1 MKKIFRL
8 IVAFPKITLAL
19 FTALALFFGYYSTK
33 LEIDASTQTLLLDN
47 DEDLQIWREVSKRY
61 ETPNFLVVAYT
72 PAGDLLAPETI
83 RKIAQMDA
91 AFSKLDFVASVTDIT
106 NVPLLLNK
114 SEGMSELLK
123 HIPTLTDADVNLT
136 AARRE
141 LSTSPFYASNL
152 VSADLRTTAI
162 LINLKPQTRYEELL
176 RLRDGAKSALKQAEH
191 EGNRSNAQISQLKDA
206 LKASEQNFKSYRDE
220 LREKDHRDIVAL
232 RALIAG
238 FEREFA
244 GDRLFLGG
252 LNMIADDMVGYVRS
266 DLTTYGL
273 GALVLLLACFWLFFR
288 QAKFILLPLII
299 CAYSVVLAA
308 GLFGFL
314 SFEVTVISSN
324 FIALQLIITVSVCIH
339 LIVAYREFSA
349 RFHAFSQRQLVYA
362 VLRERARPCFFA
374 IFTTVIGFMSLIFC
388 DIKPVISLGI
398 MMSVGISISLIT
410 AFGVF
415 GAVMS
420 LLRRT
425 HNNRSFEQHFK
436 FTLWCAETAL
446 RSRGAVYGVCAAAV
460 IFGLYGISQ
469 LRVENSFIGYFKKST
484 DIRAGMEV
492 IDTNLG
498 GTIPLDIVV
507 KFKSAGGADTASGN
521 ENSTSGSAN
530 SKNGENSNSAGRNF
544 AANSTRQNSI
554 AQNSATQNSTA
565 ATQNSIAE
573 NSIPQNSVATA
584 QNLNDK
590 NLSEQGPAA
599 ATQPSDAVNSDQTHA
614 ANLEQNSTASDDF
627 GDFEAEYAANENKPQ
642 YWFTSEKMRI
652 IGKIDDF
659 LKDKNVT
666 GHEFIGNVSSLAS
679 LLKLGKQINQG
690 RDLDDL
696 SLALIY
702 SEMPANYREMV
713 LSPFVNIEANEAHF
727 SVRTIDSDPNL
738 RRAQF
743 LADLKRDLDSLLA
756 KDNVTV
762 QISGIM
768 VLYNNML
775 QSLMSSQIDTLG
787 ITVLVLFVLF
797 VIIFRSFSYA
807 LIAIV
812 VNLIPLCAC
821 FGIMGVAG
829 IPLDIMSIT
838 IAAIS
843 IGIGVD
849 DVIHYIYRYKREFAR
864 SGDEAAAIRASHAS
878 IGYAMYYT
886 SFAIILGFSVMMM
899 SNFWPTIY
907 FGLLICLVMSLLLL
921 GALIILPSLIMSRKG
936 LKFSLFKAK

>member
-33 LEIDASTQTLLLDN
+33 LEIDASSQTLLLDN
-47 DEDLQIWREVSKRY
+47 DKDLQIWREVSKRY
-61 ETPNFLVVAYT
+61 ETPNFLVLAYT

-152 VSADLRTTAI
+152 VSADLHTTAI
-162 LINLKPQTRYEELL
+162 LINLKPQTLYEELL

-191 EGNRSNAQISQLKDA
+191 EGNRSGAQISQLKDA
-206 LKASEQNFKSYRDE
+206 LKVAEQNFKSYRDE
-220 LREKDHRDIVAL
+220 LREKDHRDIMAL

-238 FEREFA
+238 FEKEFV

-266 DLTTYGL
+266 DLATYGL

-398 MMSVGISISLIT
+398 MMSVGISISLVT

-507 KFKSAGGADTASGN
+507 KFKSAGGADSASESKN
-521 ENSTSGSAN
+521 PASGSAN
-530 SKNGENSNSAGRNF
+530 SKSGENSNSAGRNF

-554 AQNSATQNSTA
+554 AQNSAAQNST
-565 ATQNSIAE
+565 
-573 NSIPQNSVATA
+573 ATA
-584 QNLNDK
+584 QNLNDQ
-590 NLSEQGPAA
+590 NFSEQGSAA
-599 ATQPSDAVNSDQTHA
+599 AAQSNEAVNSDQIRA
-614 ANLEQNSTASDDF
+614 ANLEQNSTTSDDF

-659 LKDKNVT
+659 LKDKNVA

-702 SEMPANYREMV
+702 SEMPANYRELV

-727 SVRTIDSDPNL
+727 SVRTIDSDPRL
-738 RRAQF
+738 RRAKF
-743 LADLKRDLDSLLA
+743 LKDLRSGLNSLLA
-756 KDNVTV
+756 GEQASA

-864 SGDEAAAIRASHAS
+864 SGDETAAIRASHAS

>member
-8 IVAFPKITLAL
+8 IVAFPKITLGL
-19 FTALALFFGYYSTK
+19 FTVLALFFGYYSTK
-33 LEIDASTQTLLLDN
+33 LEIDASSQTLLLDN
-47 DEDLQIWREVSKRY
+47 DKDLQIWREVSKRY
-61 ETPNFLVVAYT
+61 ETPNFLVLAYT

-114 SEGMSELLK
+114 GGGMSELLK

-141 LSTSPFYASNL
+141 FATSPFYASNL
-152 VSADLRTTAI
+152 VSADFRTTAI
-162 LINLKPQTRYEELL
+162 LINLKPQSRYEELL
-176 RLRDGAKSALKQAEH
+176 RLRDGAKSALEQAEH
-191 EGNRSNAQISQLKDA
+191 EGNRSGAQISQLKDA
-206 LKASEQNFKSYRDE
+206 LKVAEQNFKSYRDE
-220 LREKDHRDIVAL
+220 LREKDHRDIMAL

-238 FEREFA
+238 FEKEFA

-266 DLTTYGL
+266 DLATYGL

-314 SFEVTVISSN
+314 DFEITVISSN

-349 RFHAFSQRQLVYA
+349 RFHAFSQRQLVYV
-362 VLRERARPCFFA
+362 VLRERAMPCFFA

-398 MMSVGISISLIT
+398 MMSVGISISLVT

-420 LLRRT
+420 LLKRT

-507 KFKSAGGADTASGN
+507 KFKSAGGADPASGS
-521 ENSTSGSAN
+521 ENSASGSAN
-530 SKNGENSNSAGRNF
+530 FKSGENSNPAGQNF
-544 AANSTRQNSI
+544 AADSTRQNSI
-554 AQNSATQNSTA
+554 AQN
-565 ATQNSIAE
+565 
-573 NSIPQNSVATA
+573 
-584 QNLNDK
+584 LNDQ
-590 NLSEQGPAA
+590 NFSEQGSAA
-599 ATQPSDAVNSDQTHA
+599 AAQSNEAVNSDQTHT

-702 SEMPANYREMV
+702 SEMPANYRELV

-727 SVRTIDSDPNL
+727 SIRTIDSDPNL

-743 LADLKRDLDSLLA
+743 LADLKRDLKSLLA

-775 QSLMSSQIDTLG
+775 QSLMSSQIGTLG

>member
-33 LEIDASTQTLLLDN
+33 LEIDASSQTLLLDN
-47 DEDLQIWREVSKRY
+47 DKDLQIWREVSKRY
-61 ETPNFLVVAYT
+61 ETPNFLVLAYT

-83 RKIAQMDA
+83 HKIEQMDA

-114 SEGMSELLK
+114 SGGMSELLK

-141 LSTSPFYASNL
+141 FATSPFYASNL

-162 LINLKPQTRYEELL
+162 LINLKPQSRYEELL
-176 RLRDGAKSALKQAEH
+176 RVRDGAKSALEQAEH
-191 EGNRSNAQISQLKDA
+191 EANHSGAQISQLKDA
-206 LKASEQNFKSYRDE
+206 LKVAEQNFKSYRDE

-238 FEREFA
+238 FEKEFA

-266 DLTTYGL
+266 DLATYGL

-398 MMSVGISISLIT
+398 MMSVGISISLVT
-410 AFGVF
+410 AFGIF

-436 FTLWCAETAL
+436 FTIWCAETAL
-446 RSRGAVYGVCAAAV
+446 RSRGTVYGVCAAAV

-507 KFKSAGGADTASGN
+507 KFKSAGGADTASGS
-521 ENSTSGSAN
+521 ENSASGSAN
-530 SKNGENSNSAGRNF
+530 FKSGENSNPAG
-544 AANSTRQNSI
+544 QNSI
-554 AQNSATQNSTA
+554 AHNSATQNSTA
-565 ATQNSIAE
+565 TAQNSIAG
-573 NSIPQNSVATA
+573 NSIPQSSVAAA
-584 QNLNDK
+584 QNFNDQ
-590 NLSEQGPAA
+590 NFTEQSSFAA
-599 ATQPSDAVNSDQTHA
+599 AQSGEAV
-614 ANLEQNSTASDDF
+614 NLEQNSTASDDF

-702 SEMPANYREMV
+702 SEMPANYRELV

-727 SVRTIDSDPNL
+727 SIRTIDSDPNL

-775 QSLMSSQIDTLG
+775 QSLMSSQIGTLG
-787 ITVLVLFVLF
+787 ITVLALFVLF

-907 FGLLICLVMSLLLL
+907 FGMLICLVMSLLLL

>member
-33 LEIDASTQTLLLDN
+33 LEIDASSQTLLLDN
-47 DEDLQIWREVSKRY
+47 DKDLQIWREVSKRY
-61 ETPNFLVVAYT
+61 ETPNFLVLAYT

-114 SEGMSELLK
+114 GGGMSELLK

-141 LSTSPFYASNL
+141 FATSPFYASNL
-152 VSADLRTTAI
+152 VSTDFRTTAI

-176 RLRDGAKSALKQAEH
+176 RVRDGAKSALEQAEH
-191 EGNRSNAQISQLKDA
+191 EANHSGAQISQLKDA
-206 LKASEQNFKSYRDE
+206 LKVAEQNFKSYRDE
-220 LREKDHRDIVAL
+220 LREKDHRDIMAL
-232 RALIAG
+232 RALIAS
-238 FEREFA
+238 FEKEFA

-266 DLTTYGL
+266 DLATYGL
-273 GALVLLLACFWLFFR
+273 SALVLLLACFWLFFR

-398 MMSVGISISLIT
+398 MMSVGISISLVT

-507 KFKSAGGADTASGN
+507 KFKSAGGANSASGS
-521 ENSTSGSAN
+521 ENSAIGSAN
-530 SKNGENSNSAGRNF
+530 SKNGENSNPSGRNF

-554 AQNSATQNSTA
+554 AQNSATQNSTTA
-565 ATQNSIAE
+565 AQNSIAE
-573 NSIPQNSVATA
+573 NSMPQGS
-584 QNLNDK
+584 
-590 NLSEQGPAA
+590 AA
-599 ATQPSDAVNSDQTHA
+599 ATQPSEAVNSDQTDA
-614 ANLEQNSTASDDF
+614 ANLEHNSTASDDF

-702 SEMPANYREMV
+702 SEMPENYREMV

-727 SVRTIDSDPNL
+727 SVRTIDSDPRL
-738 RRAQF
+738 RRAKF
-743 LADLKRDLDSLLA
+743 LKDLQSGLNSLLA
-756 KDNVTV
+756 GEQVSA

-775 QSLMSSQIDTLG
+775 QSLVSSQIGTLG

-864 SGDEAAAIRASHAS
+864 LGDEAAAIRASHAS

-907 FGLLICLVMSLLLL
+907 FGMLICLVMSLLLL

>member
-33 LEIDASTQTLLLDN
+33 LEIDASSQTLLLDN
-47 DEDLQIWREVSKRY
+47 DKDLQIWREVSKRY
-61 ETPNFLVVAYT
+61 ETPNFLVLAYT

-114 SEGMSELLK
+114 GGGMSELLK
-123 HIPTLTDADVNLT
+123 HIPALTDSDVNLT

-141 LSTSPFYASNL
+141 FATSPFYASNL
-152 VSADLRTTAI
+152 VSADFRTTAI

-176 RLRDGAKSALKQAEH
+176 RLRDGAKSALEQAEH
-191 EGNRSNAQISQLKDA
+191 ESNRSGAQISQLKDT
-206 LKASEQNFKSYRDE
+206 LKVSEQNFKSYRDE
-220 LREKDHRDIVAL
+220 LREKDHRDIMAL

-238 FEREFA
+238 FEKEFT

-266 DLTTYGL
+266 DLVTYGL

-398 MMSVGISISLIT
+398 MMSVGISISLVT

-507 KFKSAGGADTASGN
+507 KFKSAGGADPASGN
-521 ENSTSGSAN
+521 ENSASGSAN
-530 SKNGENSNSAGRNF
+530 SKNGENSNSAG
-544 AANSTRQNSI
+544 QNSI
-554 AQNSATQNSTA
+554 TQNSTVTA
-565 ATQNSIAE
+565 QNSIAE
-573 NSIPQNSVATA
+573 NSTAQSSVAAA
-584 QNLNDK
+584 QNLNDQ
-590 NLSEQGPAA
+590 NFIVQSSVAA
-599 ATQPSDAVNSDQTHA
+599 AQSNEAANSDQTHA

-727 SVRTIDSDPNL
+727 SVRTIDSDPRL
-738 RRAQF
+738 RRAKF
-743 LADLKRDLDSLLA
+743 LKDLQSGLNSLLEGEQA
-756 KDNVTV
+756 SA

-907 FGLLICLVMSLLLL
+907 FGMLICLVMSLLLL

>member
-19 FTALALFFGYYSTK
+19 FTALALFFGYYSTR
-33 LEIDASTQTLLLDN
+33 LEIDASSQTLLLDN
-47 DEDLQIWREVSKRY
+47 DKDLQIWREVSKRY
-61 ETPNFLVVAYT
+61 ETPNFLVLAYT

-83 RKIAQMDA
+83 RKIEQMDA

-114 SEGMSELLK
+114 GGGMSELLK

-141 LSTSPFYASNL
+141 FATSPFYASNL
-152 VSADLRTTAI
+152 VSADFRTTAI

-176 RLRDGAKSALKQAEH
+176 RLRDGAKSALEQAEH
-191 EGNRSNAQISQLKDA
+191 ESNRSGTQISQLKDA
-206 LKASEQNFKSYRDE
+206 LKVAEQNFKSYRDE
-220 LREKDHRDIVAL
+220 LREKDHRDIMAL
-232 RALIAG
+232 RTLIAG
-238 FEREFA
+238 FEKEFA

-266 DLTTYGL
+266 DLATYGL

-362 VLRERARPCFFA
+362 VLRERAMPCFFA

-398 MMSVGISISLIT
+398 MMSVGISISLVT

-420 LLRRT
+420 LLPRT

-436 FTLWCAETAL
+436 FTIWCAETAL

-498 GTIPLDIVV
+498 GTIPLDIIV
-507 KFKSAGGADTASGN
+507 KFKSAGAADPASES
-521 ENSTSGSAN
+521 ENSASVSAN
-530 SKNGENSNSAGRNF
+530 SKNGENSNPAG
-544 AANSTRQNSI
+544 QNSI
-554 AQNSATQNSTA
+554 AQNSAAQNSTA
-565 ATQNSIAE
+565 TAQNSIAE
-573 NSIPQNSVATA
+573 NSTAQSSVAA
-584 QNLNDK
+584 VQNFNDQ
-590 NLSEQGPAA
+590 NFTEQSSVAA
-599 ATQPSDAVNSDQTHA
+599 AQPSGAVNLDQTHA
-614 ANLEQNSTASDDF
+614 ANLEHNSTASDDF

-690 RDLDDL
+690 HDLDDL

-702 SEMPANYREMV
+702 SEMPANYRELV
-713 LSPFVNIEANEAHF
+713 LSPFVNVEANEAHF
-727 SVRTIDSDPNL
+727 SVRTIDSDPRL
-738 RRAQF
+738 RRAKF
-743 LADLKRDLDSLLA
+743 LKDLQSGLNSLLEGEQA
-756 KDNVTV
+756 SA

-864 SGDEAAAIRASHAS
+864 LGDEAAAIRASHAS

-907 FGLLICLVMSLLLL
+907 FGMLICLVMSLLLL

>member
-33 LEIDASTQTLLLDN
+33 LEIDASSQTLLLDN
-47 DEDLQIWREVSKRY
+47 DKDLQIWREVSKRY
-61 ETPNFLVVAYT
+61 ETPNFLVLAYT

-114 SEGMSELLK
+114 GGGMSELLK

-136 AARRE
+136 TARRE
-141 LSTSPFYASNL
+141 FATSPFYASNL
-152 VSADLRTTAI
+152 VSADFRTTAI
-162 LINLKPQTRYEELL
+162 LINLKPQSRYEELL
-176 RLRDGAKSALKQAEH
+176 RLRDGAKSALEQAEH
-191 EGNRSNAQISQLKDA
+191 EGNRSGAQISQLKDA
-206 LKASEQNFKSYRDE
+206 LKVAEQNFKSYRDE
-220 LREKDHRDIVAL
+220 LREKDHRDIIAL

-238 FEREFA
+238 FEKEFT

-266 DLTTYGL
+266 DLATYGL
-273 GALVLLLACFWLFFR
+273 SALVLLLACFWLFFR

-398 MMSVGISISLIT
+398 MMSVGISISLVT

-446 RSRGAVYGVCAAAV
+446 RSRSAVYGVCAAAV

-507 KFKSAGGADTASGN
+507 KFKSAGSADPASES
-521 ENSTSGSAN
+521 ENYASGSAN
-530 SKNGENSNSAGRNF
+530 SKNGENSNPAG
-544 AANSTRQNSI
+544 QNSI
-554 AQNSATQNSTA
+554 VHNSATQNSTA
-565 ATQNSIAE
+565 
-573 NSIPQNSVATA
+573 TA
-584 QNLNDK
+584 QNFNDQ
-590 NLSEQGPAA
+590 NFIAQSSVAA
-599 ATQPSDAVNSDQTHA
+599 AQPSGAVNLDQTHA
-614 ANLEQNSTASDDF
+614 ANLEHNSTASDDF

-702 SEMPANYREMV
+702 SEMPENYREMV
-713 LSPFVNIEANEAHF
+713 LSPFVNIKANEAHF
-727 SVRTIDSDPNL
+727 SVRTIDSDPRL
-738 RRAQF
+738 RRAKF
-743 LADLKRDLDSLLA
+743 LKDLQSGLNSLLTGEQA
-756 KDNVTV
+756 SA

-907 FGLLICLVMSLLLL
+907 FGMLICLVMSLLLL

>member
-33 LEIDASTQTLLLDN
+33 LEIDASSQTLLLDN
-47 DEDLQIWREVSKRY
+47 DKDLQIWREVSKRY
-61 ETPNFLVVAYT
+61 ETPNFLVLAYT

-114 SEGMSELLK
+114 GGGMSELLK

-141 LSTSPFYASNL
+141 FATSPFYASNL
-152 VSADLRTTAI
+152 VSADFRTTAI
-162 LINLKPQTRYEELL
+162 LINLKLQIRYEELL
-176 RLRDGAKSALKQAEH
+176 HLRDGAKSALEQAEH
-191 EGNRSNAQISQLKDA
+191 EGNRSGAQISELKDT
-206 LKASEQNFKSYRDE
+206 LKIAEQNFKSYRDE
-220 LREKDHRDIVAL
+220 LREKDHRDIMAL

-238 FEREFA
+238 FEKEFA

-266 DLTTYGL
+266 DLATYGL

-398 MMSVGISISLIT
+398 MMSVGISISLVT

-446 RSRGAVYGVCAAAV
+446 RSRSAVYGVCAAAV

-507 KFKSAGGADTASGN
+507 KFKSAGGADPASGS
-521 ENSTSGSAN
+521 ENSASGSVN
-530 SKNGENSNSAGRNF
+530 SKNGENSNPAGRNF

-565 ATQNSIAE
+565 AIQNSIAE
-573 NSIPQNSVATA
+573 NSMPQGS
-584 QNLNDK
+584 
-590 NLSEQGPAA
+590 AA
-599 ATQPSDAVNSDQTHA
+599 ATQPSDAVNLDQTRA
-614 ANLEQNSTASDDF
+614 ANLEQNSTTSDDF

-659 LKDKNVT
+659 LKDKNVA

-702 SEMPANYREMV
+702 SEMPANYRELV

-727 SVRTIDSDPNL
+727 SIRTIDSDPGL

-775 QSLMSSQIDTLG
+775 QSLMSSQIGTLG

-797 VIIFRSFSYA
+797 VIIFRSLSYA

-864 SGDEAAAIRASHAS
+864 LGDEAAAIRASHAS

>member
-33 LEIDASTQTLLLDN
+33 LEIDASSQTLLLDN
-47 DEDLQIWREVSKRY
+47 DKDLQIWREVSKHY
-61 ETPNFLVVAYT
+61 ETPNFLVLAYT

-83 RKIAQMDA
+83 RKIEQMDA

-114 SEGMSELLK
+114 GGGMSELLK
-123 HIPTLTDADVNLT
+123 HIPTLADADVNLT

-141 LSTSPFYASNL
+141 FATSPFYASNL
-152 VSADLRTTAI
+152 VSTDFRTTAI
-162 LINLKPQTRYEELL
+162 LINLKPQSRYEELL
-176 RLRDGAKSALKQAEH
+176 RLRDGAKNALEQAEH
-191 EGNRSNAQISQLKDA
+191 EGNRSGAQISELKDA
-206 LKASEQNFKSYRDE
+206 LKVAEQNFKSYRDE
-220 LREKDHRDIVAL
+220 LREKDHRDIMAL

-238 FEREFA
+238 FEKEFT

-266 DLTTYGL
+266 DLATYGL

-288 QAKFILLPLII
+288 QIKFIVLPLII

-314 SFEVTVISSN
+314 GFEITVISSN

-362 VLRERARPCFFA
+362 VLRERAMPCFFA

-398 MMSVGISISLIT
+398 MMSVGISISLVT

-425 HNNRSFEQHFK
+425 HNNRSFERSFK

-446 RSRGAVYGVCAAAV
+446 RSRRAVYGMCAAAV

-469 LRVENSFIGYFKKST
+469 LRVENSFIGYFKEST
-484 DIRAGMEV
+484 DIHAGMKV

-498 GTIPLDIVV
+498 GTIPLDIIV
-507 KFKSAGGADTASGN
+507 KFKNAGGADPASES
-521 ENSTSGSAN
+521 ENSASGSAN
-530 SKNGENSNSAGRNF
+530 SKSGENSNPAGRNF
-544 AANSTRQNSI
+544 AANSTQQNSI
-554 AQNSATQNSTA
+554 AQSSATQNSTA
-565 ATQNSIAE
+565 AVQNSIAG
-573 NSIPQNSVATA
+573 NSAPQSSVAAA
-584 QNLNDK
+584 QNLNDQ
-590 NLSEQGPAA
+590 NFIAQSSVAA
-599 ATQPSDAVNSDQTHA
+599 AQPSGA

-659 LKDKNVT
+659 LKDKNIT

-702 SEMPANYREMV
+702 SEMPENYREMV

-727 SVRTIDSDPNL
+727 SVRTIDSDPRL
-738 RRAQF
+738 RRAKF
-743 LADLKRDLDSLLA
+743 LKDLQSGLNSLLEGEQA
-756 KDNVTV
+756 SA

>member
-33 LEIDASTQTLLLDN
+33 LEIDASSQTLLLDN

-72 PAGDLLAPETI
+72 PAGDLLAPETV

-114 SEGMSELLK
+114 GGGMSELLK

-141 LSTSPFYASNL
+141 FATSPFYASNL

-162 LINLKPQTRYEELL
+162 LINLRPQTRYEELL
-176 RLRDGAKSALKQAEH
+176 RVRDGAKSALEQAEH
-191 EGNRSNAQISQLKDA
+191 EGNRSNAQISQLKDE
-206 LKASEQNFKSYRDE
+206 LKVAEQNFKSYRDE
-220 LREKDHRDIVAL
+220 LREKDHRDIMAL

-238 FEREFA
+238 FEKEFT

-266 DLTTYGL
+266 DLATYGL

-362 VLRERARPCFFA
+362 VLRERAMPCFFA

-398 MMSVGISISLIT
+398 MMSVGISISLVT

-420 LLRRT
+420 LLPRT

-507 KFKSAGGADTASGN
+507 KFKSASGANSAGES
-521 ENSTSGSAN
+521 ENSASGSAN
-530 SKNGENSNSAGRNF
+530 FKRGENSNPAG
-544 AANSTRQNSI
+544 QNSI
-554 AQNSATQNSTA
+554 VQNSATQNST
-565 ATQNSIAE
+565 
-573 NSIPQNSVATA
+573 ATA

-599 ATQPSDAVNSDQTHA
+599 ATQPSDAANSDQIHA

-652 IGKIDDF
+652 ISKIDDF
-659 LKDKNVT
+659 LKDKNVA

-702 SEMPANYREMV
+702 SEMPANYRELV

-727 SVRTIDSDPNL
+727 SIRTIDSDPRL
-738 RRAQF
+738 RRAKF
-743 LADLKRDLDSLLA
+743 LKDLQSGLNSLLEGEQA
-756 KDNVTV
+756 SA

-775 QSLMSSQIDTLG
+775 QSLMSSQIGTLG

-821 FGIMGVAG
+821 FGIMGVAS

-864 SGDEAAAIRASHAS
+864 LGDEAAAIRASHAS

-907 FGLLICLVMSLLLL
+907 FGMLICLVMSLLLL

>member
-33 LEIDASTQTLLLDN
+33 LEIDASSQTLLLDN

-72 PAGDLLAPETI
+72 PAGDLLAPETV

-114 SEGMSELLK
+114 GGGMSELLK

-141 LSTSPFYASNL
+141 FATSPFYASNL

-162 LINLKPQTRYEELL
+162 LINLRPQTRYEELL
-176 RLRDGAKSALKQAEH
+176 RVRDGAKSALEQAEH
-191 EGNRSNAQISQLKDA
+191 EANHSGAQISQLKDA
-206 LKASEQNFKSYRDE
+206 LKVAEQNFKSYRDE
-220 LREKDHRDIVAL
+220 LREKDHRDIMAL

-238 FEREFA
+238 FEKEFA

-266 DLTTYGL
+266 DLATYGL

-398 MMSVGISISLIT
+398 MMSVGISISLVT

-420 LLRRT
+420 LLPRT

-446 RSRGAVYGVCAAAV
+446 SRRGAVYGVCAAAV

-507 KFKSAGGADTASGN
+507 KFKSASGANSAGES
-521 ENSTSGSAN
+521 ENSASGSAN
-530 SKNGENSNSAGRNF
+530 FKSGENSNPAG
-544 AANSTRQNSI
+544 QNSI
-554 AQNSATQNSTA
+554 VQNSATQNSTA
-565 ATQNSIAE
+565 
-573 NSIPQNSVATA
+573 TA
-584 QNLNDK
+584 QNLNDQK
-590 NLSEQGPAA
+590 FSEQGSAA
-599 ATQPSDAVNSDQTHA
+599 ATQPSDA

-727 SVRTIDSDPNL
+727 SVRTIDSDPRL
-738 RRAQF
+738 RRAKF
-743 LADLKRDLDSLLA
+743 LKDLQSGLNSLLEGEQA
-756 KDNVTV
+756 SA

-921 GALIILPSLIMSRKG
+921 GALIILPSLIISRKG

>member
-33 LEIDASTQTLLLDN
+33 LEIDASSQTLLLDN
-47 DEDLQIWREVSKRY
+47 DKDLQIWREVSKRY
-61 ETPNFLVVAYT
+61 ETPNFLVLAYT

-83 RKIAQMDA
+83 HKIEQMDA

-114 SEGMSELLK
+114 SGGMSELLK

-141 LSTSPFYASNL
+141 FATSPFYASNL

-162 LINLKPQTRYEELL
+162 LINLKPQSRYEELL
-176 RLRDGAKSALKQAEH
+176 RVRDGAKSALEQAEH
-191 EGNRSNAQISQLKDA
+191 EANHSGAQISQLKDA
-206 LKASEQNFKSYRDE
+206 LKVAEQNFKSYRDE

-238 FEREFA
+238 FEKEFA

-266 DLTTYGL
+266 DLATYGL

-398 MMSVGISISLIT
+398 MMSVGISISLVT
-410 AFGVF
+410 AFGIF

-436 FTLWCAETAL
+436 FTIWCAETAL

-507 KFKSAGGADTASGN
+507 KFKSAGGADTASGS
-521 ENSTSGSAN
+521 ENSASGSAN
-530 SKNGENSNSAGRNF
+530 FKSGENSNPAG
-544 AANSTRQNSI
+544 QNSI
-554 AQNSATQNSTA
+554 AG
-565 ATQNSIAE
+565 
-573 NSIPQNSVATA
+573 NSIPQSSVAAA
-584 QNLNDK
+584 QNFNDQ
-590 NLSEQGPAA
+590 NFTEQSSFAA
-599 ATQPSDAVNSDQTHA
+599 AQSGEAV
-614 ANLEQNSTASDDF
+614 NLEQNSTASDDF

-702 SEMPANYREMV
+702 SEMPANYRELV

-727 SVRTIDSDPNL
+727 SIRTIDSDPNL

-775 QSLMSSQIDTLG
+775 QSLMSSQIGTLG
-787 ITVLVLFVLF
+787 ITVLALFVLF

-907 FGLLICLVMSLLLL
+907 FGMLICLVMSLLLL

>member
-19 FTALALFFGYYSTK
+19 FTVLALFFGYYSTK
-33 LEIDASTQTLLLDN
+33 LEIDASSQTLLLDN
-47 DEDLQIWREVSKRY
+47 DKDLQIWREVSKRY
-61 ETPNFLVVAYT
+61 ETPNFLVLAYT

-114 SEGMSELLK
+114 GGGMSELLK
-123 HIPTLTDADVNLT
+123 HIPTLTDTDVNLT

-141 LSTSPFYASNL
+141 FATSPFYASNL
-152 VSADLRTTAI
+152 VSADFRTTAI

-176 RLRDGAKSALKQAEH
+176 RLRDGAKSALEQAEH
-191 EGNRSNAQISQLKDA
+191 EGNRSGAQISELKDT

-220 LREKDHRDIVAL
+220 LREKDHHDIVAL

-238 FEREFA
+238 FEKEFA

-266 DLTTYGL
+266 DLATYGL
-273 GALVLLLACFWLFFR
+273 GALVLLLTCFWLFFR

-398 MMSVGISISLIT
+398 MMSVGISISLVT

-446 RSRGAVYGVCAAAV
+446 RSRGVVYGVCAAAV

-507 KFKSAGGADTASGN
+507 KFKSASGADSAGES
-521 ENSTSGSAN
+521 ENSASGSAN
-530 SKNGENSNSAGRNF
+530 SKNGENSNPAGQNF
-544 AANSTRQNSI
+544 TAQNSNATAQNSI
-554 AQNSATQNSTA
+554 AGNSA
-565 ATQNSIAE
+565 
-573 NSIPQNSVATA
+573 PQSSVAAA
-584 QNLNDK
+584 QNLNDQNFTK
-590 NLSEQGPAA
+590 QSSFAA
-599 ATQPSDAVNSDQTHA
+599 AQPSDAANSDQIHA
-614 ANLEQNSTASDDF
+614 ANLEQNSSASDDF

-702 SEMPANYREMV
+702 SEMPANYRELV

-727 SVRTIDSDPNL
+727 SVRTIDSDPRL
-738 RRAQF
+738 RRAKF
-743 LADLKRDLDSLLA
+743 LKDLQSGLNSLLA
-756 KDNVTV
+756 GEQASA

-775 QSLMSSQIDTLG
+775 QSLMSSQIGTLG
-787 ITVLVLFVLF
+787 ITVFVLFVLF

-907 FGLLICLVMSLLLL
+907 FGLLICLVMSFLLL

>member
-1 MKKIFRL
+1 M
-8 IVAFPKITLAL
+8 
-19 FTALALFFGYYSTK
+19 LALFFGYYSTK
-33 LEIDASTQTLLLDN
+33 LEIDASSQTLLLDN
-47 DEDLQIWREVSKRY
+47 DKDLQIWREVSKRY
-61 ETPNFLVVAYT
+61 ETPNFLVLAYT

-83 RKIAQMDA
+83 HKIEQMDA

-114 SEGMSELLK
+114 SGGMSELLK

-141 LSTSPFYASNL
+141 FATSPFYASNL

-176 RLRDGAKSALKQAEH
+176 RLRDGAKNALEQAEH
-191 EGNRSNAQISQLKDA
+191 ESNRSGAQISQLKDM

-232 RALIAG
+232 RSLIAG
-238 FEREFA
+238 FEKEFA
-244 GDRLFLGG
+244 GDQLFLGG

-266 DLTTYGL
+266 DLATYGL

-398 MMSVGISISLIT
+398 MMSVGISISLVT

-507 KFKSAGGADTASGN
+507 KFKSAGGADSASGS
-521 ENSTSGSAN
+521 ENSASGGAN
-530 SKNGENSNSAGRNF
+530 FKSGENSNPAGQNF
-544 AANSTRQNSI
+544 I
-554 AQNSATQNSTA
+554 AQNSTTQNSTA
-565 ATQNSIAE
+565 TAQNSIAG
-573 NSIPQNSVATA
+573 NSIPQSSVAAA
-584 QNLNDK
+584 QNLNDQ
-590 NLSEQGPAA
+590 NFSEQGSAA
-599 ATQPSDAVNSDQTHA
+599 AAQPSGAANSDQTRA
-614 ANLEQNSTASDDF
+614 VNLEQNSTASDDF

-702 SEMPANYREMV
+702 SEMPANYRELV
-713 LSPFVNIEANEAHF
+713 LLPFVNIEANEAHF
-727 SVRTIDSDPNL
+727 SIRTIDSDPNL

-756 KDNVTV
+756 KDNVTA

-864 SGDEAAAIRASHAS
+864 LGDEAAAIRASHAS

>member
-33 LEIDASTQTLLLDN
+33 LEIDASSQTLLLDN
-47 DEDLQIWREVSKRY
+47 DKDLQIWREVSKRY
-61 ETPNFLVVAYT
+61 ETPNFLVLAYT

-83 RKIAQMDA
+83 HKIEQMDA

-114 SEGMSELLK
+114 GGGMSELLK
-123 HIPTLTDADVNLT
+123 HIPTLTDSDVNLT

-141 LSTSPFYASNL
+141 FATSPFYASNL

-176 RLRDGAKSALKQAEH
+176 RLRDGAKNALEQAEH
-191 EGNRSNAQISQLKDA
+191 ESNRSGAQISQLKDT

-220 LREKDHRDIVAL
+220 LREKDHRDIMAL

-238 FEREFA
+238 FEKEFA

-266 DLTTYGL
+266 DLATYGL

-398 MMSVGISISLIT
+398 MMSVGISISLVT

-420 LLRRT
+420 LLPRT

-599 ATQPSDAVNSDQTHA
+599 ATQPSDAVNSDQTRA

-713 LSPFVNIEANEAHF
+713 LSPFVNIKANEAHF
-727 SVRTIDSDPNL
+727 SVRTIDSDPRL
-738 RRAQF
+738 RRAKF
-743 LADLKRDLDSLLA
+743 LKDLQSGLNSLLEGEQA
-756 KDNVTV
+756 SA

-864 SGDEAAAIRASHAS
+864 LSDEAAAIRASHAS

>member
-47 DEDLQIWREVSKRY
+47 DKDLQIWREVSKRY

-191 EGNRSNAQISQLKDA
+191 EGNRSNAQISQLKDE
-206 LKASEQNFKSYRDE
+206 LKVAEQNFKSYRDE

-238 FEREFA
+238 FENEFA

-398 MMSVGISISLIT
+398 MMSVGISISLVT

-446 RSRGAVYGVCAAAV
+446 RSRSAVYGVCAAAV

-507 KFKSAGGADTASGN
+507 KFKNASGADSASGS
-521 ENSTSGSAN
+521 ENSASDSAN
-530 SKNGENSNSAGRNF
+530 SKNGENSNPAGQNF
-544 AANSTRQNSI
+544 AANSTQQNSI
-554 AQNSATQNSTA
+554 AQNSTTQNSIST
-565 ATQNSIAE
+565 TQNSIAK
-573 NSIPQNSVATA
+573 NSMS
-584 QNLNDK
+584 
-590 NLSEQGPAA
+590 QGSAA
-599 ATQPSDAVNSDQTHA
+599 AAQPSGAVTSDQTHA

-652 IGKIDDF
+652 IGKIDNF

-666 GHEFIGNVSSLAS
+666 GHEFIGNISSLAS

-702 SEMPANYREMV
+702 SEMPASYRELV

-727 SVRTIDSDPNL
+727 SIRTIDSDPNL

-743 LADLKRDLDSLLA
+743 LADLKRDLDSLLT

>member
-33 LEIDASTQTLLLDN
+33 LEIDASSQTLLLDN
-47 DEDLQIWREVSKRY
+47 DKDLQIWREVSKRY
-61 ETPNFLVVAYT
+61 ETPNFLVLAYT

-114 SEGMSELLK
+114 GGGMSELLK

-141 LSTSPFYASNL
+141 FATSPFYASNL
-152 VSADLRTTAI
+152 VSADLHTTAI
-162 LINLKPQTRYEELL
+162 LINLKPQSRYEELL
-176 RLRDGAKSALKQAEH
+176 RLRDGAKSALEQADH
-191 EGNRSNAQISQLKDA
+191 EGNRSGAQISQLKDA
-206 LKASEQNFKSYRDE
+206 LKVAEQNFKSYRDE
-220 LREKDHRDIVAL
+220 LREKDHRDIMAL
-232 RALIAG
+232 RTLIAG
-238 FEREFA
+238 FEKEFA

-266 DLTTYGL
+266 DLATYGL

-398 MMSVGISISLIT
+398 MMSVGISISLVT

-436 FTLWCAETAL
+436 FTIWCAETAL

-507 KFKSAGGADTASGN
+507 KFGRANPASKS
-521 ENSTSGSAN
+521 ENSASGSAN
-530 SKNGENSNSAGRNF
+530 SKSGENSNPAGQNF
-544 AANSTRQNSI
+544 TAH
-554 AQNSATQNSTA
+554 NSATQNSTA
-565 ATQNSIAE
+565 TAQNSIAR
-573 NSIPQNSVATA
+573 NSAPQSSVAA
-584 QNLNDK
+584 VQNLNDQNFTK
-590 NLSEQGPAA
+590 QSSFAA
-599 ATQPSDAVNSDQTHA
+599 AQPSEAVNLDQTHA
-614 ANLEQNSTASDDF
+614 ANLEQNSAASDDF

-702 SEMPANYREMV
+702 SELPQNYREMV

-743 LADLKRDLDSLLA
+743 LADLKRDLSSLLA
-756 KDNVTV
+756 NDNVTV

-797 VIIFRSFSYA
+797 VIIFHSFSYA

-864 SGDEAAAIRASHAS
+864 SGDEAAAICASHAS

-907 FGLLICLVMSLLLL
+907 FGMLICLVMSLLLL

>member
-33 LEIDASTQTLLLDN
+33 LEIDASSQTLLLDN
-47 DEDLQIWREVSKRY
+47 DKDLQIWREVSKRY
-61 ETPNFLVVAYT
+61 ETPNFLVLAYT
-72 PAGDLLAPETI
+72 PAGNLLAPETI
-83 RKIAQMDA
+83 RKIEQMDA

-114 SEGMSELLK
+114 GGGMSELLK

-162 LINLKPQTRYEELL
+162 LINLKPQSRYEELL
-176 RLRDGAKSALKQAEH
+176 RLRDGAKSALKQAEY
-191 EGNRSNAQISQLKDA
+191 EGNSSKAQISQLKDA

-238 FEREFA
+238 FEKEFA

-362 VLRERARPCFFA
+362 VLRERAMPCFFA

-398 MMSVGISISLIT
+398 MMSVGISISLVT

-420 LLRRT
+420 LLPRT

-446 RSRGAVYGVCAAAV
+446 HSRGAVYGVCAAAV

-507 KFKSAGGADTASGN
+507 KFKSAGGADPAGESK
-521 ENSTSGSAN
+521 NSISGSAN
-530 SKNGENSNSAGRNF
+530 SKNGENSNPAGQNF
-544 AANSTRQNSI
+544 I
-554 AQNSATQNSTA
+554 AQNSAAQNSTA
-565 ATQNSIAE
+565 A
-573 NSIPQNSVATA
+573 A
-584 QNLNDK
+584 QNLNDQ
-590 NLSEQGPAA
+590 NFTEQSFVAA
-599 ATQPSDAVNSDQTHA
+599 AQPSGAVNLDQTHA
-614 ANLEQNSTASDDF
+614 ANLEQNSTTSDDF

-713 LSPFVNIEANEAHF
+713 LSPFVNIKANEAHF
-727 SVRTIDSDPNL
+727 SVRTIDSDPRL
-738 RRAQF
+738 RRAKF
-743 LADLKRDLDSLLA
+743 LKDLQSGLNSLLA
-756 KDNVTV
+756 GEQASA

-864 SGDEAAAIRASHAS
+864 LGDEAAAIRASHAS

-907 FGLLICLVMSLLLL
+907 FGMLICLVMSLLLL

>member
-1 MKKIFRL
+1 LKKIFRL

-33 LEIDASTQTLLLDN
+33 LEIDASSQTLLLDN
-47 DEDLQIWREVSKRY
+47 DKDLQIWREVSKRY
-61 ETPNFLVVAYT
+61 ETPNFLVLAYT

-114 SEGMSELLK
+114 GDGMSELLK

-141 LSTSPFYASNL
+141 FTTSPFYASNL
-152 VSADLRTTAI
+152 VSADFRTTAI

-176 RLRDGAKSALKQAEH
+176 RLRDGAKSALEQAEH
-191 EGNRSNAQISQLKDA
+191 ESNRSGAQISQLKDA
-206 LKASEQNFKSYRDE
+206 LKVAEQNFKSYRDE

-238 FEREFA
+238 FEKEFA

-266 DLTTYGL
+266 DLATYGL

-398 MMSVGISISLIT
+398 MMSVGISISLVT

-415 GAVMS
+415 GAIMS
-420 LLRRT
+420 LLPRT

-507 KFKSAGGADTASGN
+507 KFKSASGADPASGS

-530 SKNGENSNSAGRNF
+530 FKSGENSNPTGRNF

-565 ATQNSIAE
+565 
-573 NSIPQNSVATA
+573 TA

-599 ATQPSDAVNSDQTHA
+599 AAQSNEAVNSDQTHT

-702 SEMPANYREMV
+702 SEMPANYRELV

-727 SVRTIDSDPNL
+727 SIRTIDSDPNL

-864 SGDEAAAIRASHAS
+864 SGDEAAAIRASHTS

>member
-19 FTALALFFGYYSTK
+19 FTVLALFFGYYSTK
-33 LEIDASTQTLLLDN
+33 LEIDASSQTLLLDN
-47 DEDLQIWREVSKRY
+47 DKDLQIWREVSKRY
-61 ETPNFLVVAYT
+61 ETPNFLVLAYT

-83 RKIAQMDA
+83 RKIEQMDV

-114 SEGMSELLK
+114 GGGMSELLK

-141 LSTSPFYASNL
+141 FATSPFYASNL
-152 VSADLRTTAI
+152 VSADFRTTAI

-176 RLRDGAKSALKQAEH
+176 RLRDGAKSALEQAEH
-191 EGNRSNAQISQLKDA
+191 EANHSKTQISQLKDA
-206 LKASEQNFKSYRDE
+206 LKVAEQNFKSYRDE
-220 LREKDHRDIVAL
+220 LREKDHRDIMAL
-232 RALIAG
+232 RTLIAG
-238 FEREFA
+238 FEKEFA

-266 DLTTYGL
+266 DLATYGL

-398 MMSVGISISLIT
+398 MMSVGISISLVT

-420 LLRRT
+420 LLPRT

-436 FTLWCAETAL
+436 FTLLCAETAL

-507 KFKSAGGADTASGN
+507 KFKSTGGADTASGS
-521 ENSTSGSAN
+521 ENSASGSAN
-530 SKNGENSNSAGRNF
+530 FKSGENSNPAGRNF
-544 AANSTRQNSI
+544 AANSTQQNSI
-554 AQNSATQNSTA
+554 AQNSIAGNSAPQSSLA
-565 ATQNSIAE
+565 A
-573 NSIPQNSVATA
+573 A
-584 QNLNDK
+584 QNLNDQ
-590 NLSEQGPAA
+590 NFIAQSFVAA
-599 ATQPSDAVNSDQTHA
+599 AQPSGAVNLDQTHA
-614 ANLEQNSTASDDF
+614 TNLEQNSTASDDF

-652 IGKIDDF
+652 ISKIDNF

-679 LLKLGKQINQG
+679 LLKLGNQINQG

-713 LSPFVNIEANEAHF
+713 LSPFVNIKANEAHF
-727 SVRTIDSDPNL
+727 SVRTIDSDPRL
-738 RRAQF
+738 RRAKF
-743 LADLKRDLDSLLA
+743 LKDLQSGLNSLLEGEQA
-756 KDNVTV
+756 SA

-864 SGDEAAAIRASHAS
+864 LGDEAAAIRASHAS

>member
-8 IVAFPKITLAL
+8 IVAFPKSTLAL

-33 LEIDASTQTLLLDN
+33 LEIDASSQTLLLDN
-47 DEDLQIWREVSKRY
+47 DKDLQIWREVSKRY
-61 ETPNFLVVAYT
+61 ETPNFLVLAYT
-72 PAGDLLAPETI
+72 PAGDLLSAETTAKI
-83 RKIAQMDA
+83 REMSARLAQ
-91 AFSKLDFVASVTDIT
+91 LDFVAGVTDIT
-106 NVPLLLNK
+106 NVPLLLNRN
-114 SEGMSELLK
+114 EGMSELLK
-123 HIPTLTDADVNLT
+123 HIPTLADTDVNLT

-141 LSTSPFYASNL
+141 FATSPFYASNL

-162 LINLKPQTRYEELL
+162 LINLKPQARYEELL
-176 RLRDGAKSALKQAEH
+176 RLIDEAKGALEQAEH
-191 EGNRSNAQISQLKDA
+191 EGNRSKAQISEIKNTLK
-206 LKASEQNFKSYRDE
+206 LSEQNFKSYRDE
-220 LREKDHRDIVAL
+220 LREKDHRDIMAL
-232 RALIAG
+232 RALIA
-238 FEREFA
+238 EFQNNHG

-252 LNMIADDMVGYVRS
+252 INMIADDMVGYVRS
-266 DLTTYGL
+266 DLATYGL

-288 QAKFILLPLII
+288 QIKFIVLPLII

-314 SFEVTVISSN
+314 GFEITVISSN

-374 IFTTVIGFMSLIFC
+374 IFTTIVGFMSLIFC

-398 MMSVGISISLIT
+398 MMSVGIFISLLV

-415 GAVMS
+415 GAIMS
-420 LLRRT
+420 LQTRT
-425 HNNRSFEQHFK
+425 HNNRSFERSFK

-446 RSRGAVYGVCAAAV
+446 CSRRAVYGMCAAAV

-469 LRVENSFIGYFKKST
+469 LRVENSFIGYFKEST
-484 DIRAGMEV
+484 DIHAGMKV

-498 GTIPLDIVV
+498 GTIPLDIIV
-507 KFKSAGGADTASGN
+507 KFKSAGSADPASGS
-521 ENSTSGSAN
+521 ENSASGSAN
-530 SKNGENSNSAGRNF
+530 SKSGENSNPAGQNF
-544 AANSTRQNSI
+544 I
-554 AQNSATQNSTA
+554 VQNSAAQNSTA
-565 ATQNSIAE
+565 AAQNSIAG
-573 NSIPQNSVATA
+573 NSIPQSSVAAAQNFNDQNFTEQSSVATA
-584 QNLNDK
+584 Q
-590 NLSEQGPAA
+590 
-599 ATQPSDAVNSDQTHA
+599 PSGA
-614 ANLEQNSTASDDF
+614 ANLEQNSAASDDF

-659 LKDKNVT
+659 LKDKNVA

-702 SEMPANYREMV
+702 SELPQNYREMV

-727 SVRTIDSDPNL
+727 SVRTIDSDPGL

-743 LADLKRDLDSLLA
+743 LADLKRNLSSLLA
-756 KDNVTV
+756 NDNVTV

-775 QSLMSSQIDTLG
+775 QSLMSSQIGTLG

-797 VIIFRSFSYA
+797 VIIFRSLSYA

-907 FGLLICLVMSLLLL
+907 FGMLICLVMSLLLL
-921 GALIILPSLIMSRKG
+921 GALIILPSLIMSRKS

>member
-19 FTALALFFGYYSTK
+19 FTVLALFFGYYSTK
-33 LEIDASTQTLLLDN
+33 LEIDASSQTLLLDN
-47 DEDLQIWREVSKRY
+47 DKDLQIWREVSKRY
-61 ETPNFLVVAYT
+61 ETPNFLVLAYT

-83 RKIAQMDA
+83 HKIEQMDA

-114 SEGMSELLK
+114 GGGMSELLK

-141 LSTSPFYASNL
+141 FATSPFYASNL
-152 VSADLRTTAI
+152 VSADFRTTAI

-176 RLRDGAKSALKQAEH
+176 RLRDGAKSALEQAEH
-191 EGNRSNAQISQLKDA
+191 ESNRSNAQISQLKDA

-238 FEREFA
+238 FEKEFA

-398 MMSVGISISLIT
+398 MMSVGISISLVT

-420 LLRRT
+420 LLMRT

-507 KFKSAGGADTASGN
+507 KFKSAGGADPTASES
-521 ENSTSGSAN
+521 ENSASGSAN
-530 SKNGENSNSAGRNF
+530 FKSGENFNPAGQNF
-544 AANSTRQNSI
+544 TAQNPA
-554 AQNSATQNSTA
+554 AQNSTVTA
-565 ATQNSIAE
+565 QNSIAE
-573 NSIPQNSVATA
+573 NSTAQSSVAAA
-584 QNLNDK
+584 QNLNDQ
-590 NLSEQGPAA
+590 NFIAQSSVAA
-599 ATQPSDAVNSDQTHA
+599 AQPSGAVNLDQTHA
-614 ANLEQNSTASDDF
+614 TILEQNSTTSDDF

-702 SEMPANYREMV
+702 SELPQNYRQMV

-727 SVRTIDSDPNL
+727 SVRTIDSDPRL
-738 RRAQF
+738 RRAKF
-743 LADLKRDLDSLLA
+743 LKDLQSGLNSLLEGEQA
-756 KDNVTV
+756 SA

-775 QSLMSSQIDTLG
+775 QSLMSSQIGTLG

-797 VIIFRSFSYA
+797 VIIFRSLSYA

-864 SGDEAAAIRASHAS
+864 LGDEAAAIRASHAS

>member
-33 LEIDASTQTLLLDN
+33 LEIDASSQTLLLDN
-47 DEDLQIWREVSKRY
+47 DKDLQIWREVSKRY
-61 ETPNFLVVAYT
+61 ETPNFLVLAYT

-114 SEGMSELLK
+114 GSGMSELLK

-176 RLRDGAKSALKQAEH
+176 RLRDGAKSALEQAEH
-191 EGNRSNAQISQLKDA
+191 EGNRSEAQISQLKDA

-238 FEREFA
+238 FEKEFA
-244 GDRLFLGG
+244 GDQLFLGG

-266 DLTTYGL
+266 DLATYGL

-398 MMSVGISISLIT
+398 MMSVGISISLVT

-507 KFKSAGGADTASGN
+507 KFKSAGGADSASGS
-521 ENSTSGSAN
+521 ENSASGSAN
-530 SKNGENSNSAGRNF
+530 FKSGENSNPAGQNF
-544 AANSTRQNSI
+544 AANSTQQNSI
-554 AQNSATQNSTA
+554 AQNSTA
-565 ATQNSIAE
+565 AVQNSIAG
-573 NSIPQNSVATA
+573 NSIPQSSVAAA
-584 QNLNDK
+584 QNLNDQ
-590 NLSEQGPAA
+590 NFSEQSSAA
-599 ATQPSDAVNSDQTHA
+599 AAQPSDAANSDQTHT

-702 SEMPANYREMV
+702 SEMPANYRELV

-727 SVRTIDSDPNL
+727 SIRTIDSDPNL

-775 QSLMSSQIDTLG
+775 QSLMSSQIGTLG

-864 SGDEAAAIRASHAS
+864 LGDEAAAIRASHAS

-907 FGLLICLVMSLLLL
+907 FGMLICLVMSLLLL

>member
-19 FTALALFFGYYSTK
+19 FTVLALFFGYYSTK
-33 LEIDASTQTLLLDN
+33 LEIDASSQTLLLDN
-47 DEDLQIWREVSKRY
+47 DKDLQIWREVSKRY
-61 ETPNFLVVAYT
+61 ETPNFLVLAYT

-83 RKIAQMDA
+83 HKIEQMDA

-114 SEGMSELLK
+114 GGGMSELLK

-141 LSTSPFYASNL
+141 FATSPFYASNL

-176 RLRDGAKSALKQAEH
+176 RLRDGAKSALEQAEH
-191 EGNRSNAQISQLKDA
+191 EANHLGAQISQLKDA
-206 LKASEQNFKSYRDE
+206 LKVAEQNFKSYRDE
-220 LREKDHRDIVAL
+220 LREKDHRDIMAL

-238 FEREFA
+238 FEKEFA
-244 GDRLFLGG
+244 GERLFLGG

-266 DLTTYGL
+266 DLATYGL
-273 GALVLLLACFWLFFR
+273 SALVLLLACFWLFFR

-314 SFEVTVISSN
+314 GFEITVISSN

-398 MMSVGISISLIT
+398 MMSVGISISLVT

-420 LLRRT
+420 LLPRT

-446 RSRGAVYGVCAAAV
+446 RSRSAVYGVCAAAV

-507 KFKSAGGADTASGN
+507 KFKSASSADPASES
-521 ENSTSGSAN
+521 ENSASGSAN
-530 SKNGENSNSAGRNF
+530 SKNGENSNPAGQNF
-544 AANSTRQNSI
+544 TAH
-554 AQNSATQNSTA
+554 NSATQNSTA
-565 ATQNSIAE
+565 AAQNSIAE
-573 NSIPQNSVATA
+573 NSTAQSSVATA
-584 QNLNDK
+584 QNLNDQ
-590 NLSEQGPAA
+590 NFTEQSSAA
-599 ATQPSDAVNSDQTHA
+599 AARPSEAVNSDQTHA

-659 LKDKNVT
+659 LKDKNIT

-702 SEMPANYREMV
+702 SEMPANYRELV

-727 SVRTIDSDPNL
+727 SIRTIDSDPRL
-738 RRAQF
+738 RRAKF
-743 LADLKRDLDSLLA
+743 LKDLQSGLNSLLESEQA
-756 KDNVTV
+756 SA

>member
-191 EGNRSNAQISQLKDA
+191 EGNRSKVQISQLKDT
-206 LKASEQNFKSYRDE
+206 LKVAEQNFKSYRDE

-238 FEREFA
+238 FEKEFA

-398 MMSVGISISLIT
+398 MMSVGISISLVT

-507 KFKSAGGADTASGN
+507 KFKSAGGADPASGS
-521 ENSTSGSAN
+521 ENSASGSAN
-530 SKNGENSNSAGRNF
+530 SKSGENSNLAGQNF
-544 AANSTRQNSI
+544 I
-554 AQNSATQNSTA
+554 AQNSAAQNSTA
-565 ATQNSIAE
+565 TTQNSIAE
-573 NSIPQNSVATA
+573 NSIPQNSVAAA

-599 ATQPSDAVNSDQTHA
+599 ATQPSDAANSDQTHA
-614 ANLEQNSTASDDF
+614 TNLEQNSTASDDF

-666 GHEFIGNVSSLAS
+666 GHEFIGNVGSLAS

-702 SEMPANYREMV
+702 SEMPANYRELV

-727 SVRTIDSDPNL
+727 SIRTIDSDPNL

-775 QSLMSSQIDTLG
+775 QSLMSSQIGTLG

-797 VIIFRSFSYA
+797 VIIFRSLSYA

>member
-33 LEIDASTQTLLLDN
+33 LEIDASSQTLLLDN
-47 DEDLQIWREVSKRY
+47 DKDLQIWREVSKRY
-61 ETPNFLVVAYT
+61 ETPNFLVLAYT

-114 SEGMSELLK
+114 GGGMSELLK

-136 AARRE
+136 TARRE
-141 LSTSPFYASNL
+141 FATSPFYASNL
-152 VSADLRTTAI
+152 VSADFRTTAI
-162 LINLKPQTRYEELL
+162 LINLKPQSRYEELL
-176 RLRDGAKSALKQAEH
+176 RLRDGAKSALEQAEH
-191 EGNRSNAQISQLKDA
+191 EGNRSGAQISQLKDA
-206 LKASEQNFKSYRDE
+206 LKVAEQNFKSYRDE
-220 LREKDHRDIVAL
+220 LREKDHRDIMAL

-238 FEREFA
+238 FEKEFT

-266 DLTTYGL
+266 DLATYGL
-273 GALVLLLACFWLFFR
+273 SALVLLLACFWLFFR

-398 MMSVGISISLIT
+398 MMSVGISISLVT

-446 RSRGAVYGVCAAAV
+446 RSRSAVYGVCAAAV

-507 KFKSAGGADTASGN
+507 KFKSAGSANPASES
-521 ENSTSGSAN
+521 ENSASGSAN
-530 SKNGENSNSAGRNF
+530 FKSGENSNPAGQNF
-544 AANSTRQNSI
+544 I
-554 AQNSATQNSTA
+554 AQNSAAQNSTA

-573 NSIPQNSVATA
+573 NSMPQGS
-584 QNLNDK
+584 
-590 NLSEQGPAA
+590 AA
-599 ATQPSDAVNSDQTHA
+599 ATQPSDAANSDQTRA

-702 SEMPANYREMV
+702 SEMPENYREMV
-713 LSPFVNIEANEAHF
+713 LSPFVNIKANEAHF
-727 SVRTIDSDPNL
+727 SVRTIDSDPRL
-738 RRAQF
+738 RRAKF
-743 LADLKRDLDSLLA
+743 LKDLQSGLNSLLA
-756 KDNVTV
+756 GEQASA

>member
-33 LEIDASTQTLLLDN
+33 LEIDASSQTLLLDN

-72 PAGDLLAPETI
+72 PAGDLLAPETV

-114 SEGMSELLK
+114 GGGMSELLK

-141 LSTSPFYASNL
+141 FATSPFYASNL
-152 VSADLRTTAI
+152 VSADLHTTAI

-176 RLRDGAKSALKQAEH
+176 RLRDGAKSALEQAEH
-191 EGNRSNAQISQLKDA
+191 EGNRSEAQISQLKDA

-238 FEREFA
+238 FEKEFA
-244 GDRLFLGG
+244 GDQLFLGG

-266 DLTTYGL
+266 DLATYGL

-362 VLRERARPCFFA
+362 VLRERAMPCFFA

-398 MMSVGISISLIT
+398 MMSVGISISLVT

-420 LLRRT
+420 LLPRT

-507 KFKSAGGADTASGN
+507 KFKSASGVDSASGS
-521 ENSTSGSAN
+521 ENSASGSAN
-530 SKNGENSNSAGRNF
+530 SKNGENSNPAG
-544 AANSTRQNSI
+544 QNSI
-554 AQNSATQNSTA
+554 AHNSATQNSTA
-565 ATQNSIAE
+565 TAQNSIAG
-573 NSIPQNSVATA
+573 NSIPQSSVAAA
-584 QNLNDK
+584 QNLNDQ
-590 NLSEQGPAA
+590 NFSEQGSAA
-599 ATQPSDAVNSDQTHA
+599 ATQPSDA

-652 IGKIDDF
+652 ISKIDDF

-690 RDLDDL
+690 RNLDDL

-713 LSPFVNIEANEAHF
+713 LSPFVNIKANEAHF
-727 SVRTIDSDPNL
+727 SVRTIDSDPRL
-738 RRAQF
+738 RRAKF
-743 LADLKRDLDSLLA
+743 LKDLQSGLNSLLA
-756 KDNVTV
+756 GEQASA

-864 SGDEAAAIRASHAS
+864 SGDEATAIRASHAS

-907 FGLLICLVMSLLLL
+907 FGMLICLVMSLLLL
-921 GALIILPSLIMSRKG
+921 GALIILPSLIMSRKS

>member
-33 LEIDASTQTLLLDN
+33 LEIDASSQTLLLDN
-47 DEDLQIWREVSKRY
+47 DKDLQIWREVSKRY
-61 ETPNFLVVAYT
+61 ETPNFLVLAYT

-83 RKIAQMDA
+83 HKIEQMDA

-114 SEGMSELLK
+114 SGGMSELLK

-141 LSTSPFYASNL
+141 FATSPFYASNL

-176 RLRDGAKSALKQAEH
+176 RLRDGAKNALEQAEH
-191 EGNRSNAQISQLKDA
+191 ESNRSGAQISQLKDM

-232 RALIAG
+232 RSLIAG
-238 FEREFA
+238 FEKEFA
-244 GDRLFLGG
+244 GDQLFLGG

-266 DLTTYGL
+266 DLATYGL

-398 MMSVGISISLIT
+398 MMSVGISISLVT

-507 KFKSAGGADTASGN
+507 KFKSVGGADSASGS
-521 ENSTSGSAN
+521 ENSASGDAN
-530 SKNGENSNSAGRNF
+530 FKSGENSNSAGRNF

-554 AQNSATQNSTA
+554 AENSTA
-565 ATQNSIAE
+565 QS
-573 NSIPQNSVATA
+573 SVAAA
-584 QNLNDK
+584 QNFNDQ
-590 NLSEQGPAA
+590 NFSEQSSFA
-599 ATQPSDAVNSDQTHA
+599 ATQPSDTV
-614 ANLEQNSTASDDF
+614 NLEQNSTASDDF
-627 GDFEAEYAANENKPQ
+627 SDFEAEYAANENKPQ

-659 LKDKNVT
+659 LKDKNIA

-702 SEMPANYREMV
+702 SEMPANYRELV
-713 LSPFVNIEANEAHF
+713 LLPFVNIEANEAHF
-727 SVRTIDSDPNL
+727 SIRTIDSDPNL

-756 KDNVTV
+756 KDNVTA

-864 SGDEAAAIRASHAS
+864 LGDEAAAIRASHAS

>member
-19 FTALALFFGYYSTK
+19 FTVLALFFGYYSTK
-33 LEIDASTQTLLLDN
+33 LEIDASSQTLLLDN
-47 DEDLQIWREVSKRY
+47 DKDLQIWREVSKRY
-61 ETPNFLVVAYT
+61 ETPNFLVLAYT

-83 RKIAQMDA
+83 HKIEQMDA

-114 SEGMSELLK
+114 GGGMSELLK
-123 HIPTLTDADVNLT
+123 HIPALADADVNLT

-141 LSTSPFYASNL
+141 FATSPFYASNL
-152 VSADLRTTAI
+152 VSADFRTTAI
-162 LINLKPQTRYEELL
+162 LINLKPQSRYEELL
-176 RLRDGAKSALKQAEH
+176 HLRDGAKSALEQAEH
-191 EGNRSNAQISQLKDA
+191 EGNRSGAQISQLKDA
-206 LKASEQNFKSYRDE
+206 LKVAEQNFKSYRDE

-238 FEREFA
+238 FEKEFA

-266 DLTTYGL
+266 DLATYGL

-398 MMSVGISISLIT
+398 MMSVGISISLVT

-507 KFKSAGGADTASGN
+507 KFKSVSSADLAAS
-521 ENSTSGSAN
+521 ESKNSASGSAN
-530 SKNGENSNSAGRNF
+530 SKSGENSNPVGQNFIVRNSV
-544 AANSTRQNSI
+544 A
-554 AQNSATQNSTA
+554 QNSTA
-565 ATQNSIAE
+565 TTQNSIAG
-573 NSIPQNSVATA
+573 NSAPQSSVAAA
-584 QNLNDK
+584 QNLNDQ
-590 NLSEQGPAA
+590 NFTEQSSVAA
-599 ATQPSDAVNSDQTHA
+599 AQPSGAVNLDQTHA

-727 SVRTIDSDPNL
+727 SVRTIDSDPRL
-738 RRAQF
+738 RRAKF
-743 LADLKRDLDSLLA
+743 LKDLQSGLNSLLA
-756 KDNVTV
+756 GEQASA

-797 VIIFRSFSYA
+797 VIIFRSLSYA

-864 SGDEAAAIRASHAS
+864 LGDEAAAIRASHAS

>member
-33 LEIDASTQTLLLDN
+33 LEIDASSQTLLLDN
-47 DEDLQIWREVSKRY
+47 DKDLQIWREVSKRY
-61 ETPNFLVVAYT
+61 ETPNFLVLAYT

-114 SEGMSELLK
+114 GGGMSELLK
-123 HIPTLTDADVNLT
+123 HIPTLTDADVHLT

-141 LSTSPFYASNL
+141 FATSPFYASNL
-152 VSADLRTTAI
+152 VSADFRTTAI
-162 LINLKPQTRYEELL
+162 LINLKPQIRYEELL
-176 RLRDGAKSALKQAEH
+176 HLRDGAKSALEQAEH
-191 EGNRSNAQISQLKDA
+191 EGNRSGAQISQLKDA

-220 LREKDHRDIVAL
+220 LREKDHHDIVAL

-238 FEREFA
+238 FEKEFA

-266 DLTTYGL
+266 DLATYGL

-398 MMSVGISISLIT
+398 MMSVGISISLVT

-446 RSRGAVYGVCAAAV
+446 RSRSAVYGVCAAAV

-469 LRVENSFIGYFKKST
+469 LRVGNSFIGYFKKST

-507 KFKSAGGADTASGN
+507 KFKSASGADPASGSENSASGGANFKS
-521 ENSTSGSAN
+521 
-530 SKNGENSNSAGRNF
+530 GENSNPARRNF
-544 AANSTRQNSI
+544 AANSTRKNSI
-554 AQNSATQNSTA
+554 ARNLNDQNFSEQS
-565 ATQNSIAE
+565 
-573 NSIPQNSVATA
+573 SVATA
-584 QNLNDK
+584 Q
-590 NLSEQGPAA
+590 
-599 ATQPSDAVNSDQTHA
+599 PSGAVNLDQTHA
-614 ANLEQNSTASDDF
+614 ANLEQNSAASDDF

-659 LKDKNVT
+659 LKDKNVA

-702 SEMPANYREMV
+702 SELPQNYREMV

-727 SVRTIDSDPNL
+727 SIRTIDSDPNL

-743 LADLKRDLDSLLA
+743 LADLKRDLSSLLA
-756 KDNVTV
+756 NDNVTL

-838 IAAIS
+838 ISAIS

-864 SGDEAAAIRASHAS
+864 LGDEAAAIRASHAS

-907 FGLLICLVMSLLLL
+907 FGMLICLVMSLLLL

>member
-33 LEIDASTQTLLLDN
+33 LEIDASSQTLLLDN
-47 DEDLQIWREVSKRY
+47 DKDLQIWREVSKRY
-61 ETPNFLVVAYT
+61 ETPNFLVLAYT

-83 RKIAQMDA
+83 RKIEQMDA

-114 SEGMSELLK
+114 GGGMSELLK

-141 LSTSPFYASNL
+141 FATSPFYASNL
-152 VSADLRTTAI
+152 VSADFRTTAI

-176 RLRDGAKSALKQAEH
+176 RLRDGAKSALEQAEH
-191 EGNRSNAQISQLKDA
+191 EGNRSGAQISQLKDA
-206 LKASEQNFKSYRDE
+206 LKVAEQNFKSYRDE
-220 LREKDHRDIVAL
+220 LREKDHRDIMAL
-232 RALIAG
+232 RALIVG
-238 FEREFA
+238 FEKEFT
-244 GDRLFLGG
+244 GDHRLFLGG

-266 DLTTYGL
+266 DLATYGL

-362 VLRERARPCFFA
+362 VLRERAMPCFFA

-398 MMSVGISISLIT
+398 MMSVGISISLVT

-420 LLRRT
+420 LLPRT

-507 KFKSAGGADTASGN
+507 KFKSVGSADPAASES
-521 ENSTSGSAN
+521 ENSASDSAN
-530 SKNGENSNSAGRNF
+530 SKSGENSNPAGQNF
-544 AANSTRQNSI
+544 I
-554 AQNSATQNSTA
+554 AQNSAAQNST
-565 ATQNSIAE
+565 
-573 NSIPQNSVATA
+573 ATA
-584 QNLNDK
+584 QNLNDQ
-590 NLSEQGPAA
+590 NFTEQSSV
-599 ATQPSDAVNSDQTHA
+599 ATSQPSGAVNLDQTHA

-727 SVRTIDSDPNL
+727 SIRTIDSDPNL

-762 QISGIM
+762 KISGIM

-775 QSLMSSQIDTLG
+775 QSLMSSQIGTLG

-907 FGLLICLVMSLLLL
+907 FGMLICLVMSLLLL
-921 GALIILPSLIMSRKG
+921 GALIILPSLIMSQKG

>member
-8 IVAFPKITLAL
+8 IVTFPKITLAL
-19 FTALALFFGYYSTK
+19 FTVLALFFGYYSTK

-91 AFSKLDFVASVTDIT
+91 AFSKLDFVTGVTDIT
-106 NVPLLLNK
+106 NVPLLLNRN
-114 SEGMSELLK
+114 EGMSELLK

-191 EGNRSNAQISQLKDA
+191 EGNSSKAQISQLKDA

-238 FEREFA
+238 FEKEFA

-398 MMSVGISISLIT
+398 MMSVGISISLVT

-507 KFKSAGGADTASGN
+507 KFKSAGGADPASGS
-521 ENSTSGSAN
+521 ENFASGSAN
-530 SKNGENSNSAGRNF
+530 SKNGENSNSA
-544 AANSTRQNSI
+544 ANSTQ
-554 AQNSATQNSTA
+554 
-565 ATQNSIAE
+565 QNSIAE
-573 NSIPQNSVATA
+573 NSMPQGS
-584 QNLNDK
+584 
-590 NLSEQGPAA
+590 AA
-599 ATQPSDAVNSDQTHA
+599 AAQTSDAANSDQTHA

-702 SEMPANYREMV
+702 SEMPANYRELV

-727 SVRTIDSDPNL
+727 SIRTIDSDPNL

-775 QSLMSSQIDTLG
+775 QSLMSSQIGTLG

-797 VIIFRSFSYA
+797 VIIFRSLSYA

-849 DVIHYIYRYKREFAR
+849 DVIHYIYRYKREFTR

>member
-19 FTALALFFGYYSTK
+19 FTVLALFFGYYSTK
-33 LEIDASTQTLLLDN
+33 LEIDASSQTLLLDN
-47 DEDLQIWREVSKRY
+47 DKDLQIWREVSKRY
-61 ETPNFLVVAYT
+61 ETPNFLVLAYT

-83 RKIAQMDA
+83 RKIEQMDA

-114 SEGMSELLK
+114 GGGMSELLK

-141 LSTSPFYASNL
+141 FATSPFYASNL
-152 VSADLRTTAI
+152 VSTDFRTTAI

-176 RLRDGAKSALKQAEH
+176 RLRDGAKNALEQAEH
-191 EGNRSNAQISQLKDA
+191 EGNRSGAQISQLKDT

-238 FEREFA
+238 FEKEFA

-266 DLTTYGL
+266 DLATYGL

-398 MMSVGISISLIT
+398 MMSVGISISLVT

-507 KFKSAGGADTASGN
+507 KFKNAGGADPASGS
-521 ENSTSGSAN
+521 ENSASGGAN
-530 SKNGENSNSAGRNF
+530 FKSGENSNPARRNF

-554 AQNSATQNSTA
+554 AKNSAAQNSTA
-565 ATQNSIAE
+565 ATQNSIGE
-573 NSIPQNSVATA
+573 NSMPQGS
-584 QNLNDK
+584 
-590 NLSEQGPAA
+590 AA
-599 ATQPSDAVNSDQTHA
+599 AAQPSDAANSDQTHA

-702 SEMPANYREMV
+702 SEIPANYRELV

-727 SVRTIDSDPNL
+727 SARTIDSDPRL
-738 RRAQF
+738 RRAKF
-743 LADLKRDLDSLLA
+743 LKDLQSGLNSLLEGEQA
-756 KDNVTV
+756 SA

>member
-33 LEIDASTQTLLLDN
+33 LEIDASSQTLLLDN
-47 DEDLQIWREVSKRY
+47 DKDLQIWREVSKRY
-61 ETPNFLVVAYT
+61 ETPNFLVLAYT

-83 RKIAQMDA
+83 RKIEQMDA

-114 SEGMSELLK
+114 GGGMSELLK

-141 LSTSPFYASNL
+141 FATSPFYASNL
-152 VSADLRTTAI
+152 VSADFRTTAI

-176 RLRDGAKSALKQAEH
+176 RLRDGAKSALEQAEH
-191 EGNRSNAQISQLKDA
+191 ESNRSGAQISQLKDA
-206 LKASEQNFKSYRDE
+206 LKVAEQNFKSYRDE
-220 LREKDHRDIVAL
+220 LREKDHRDIMAL

-238 FEREFA
+238 FEKEFT

-266 DLTTYGL
+266 DLATYGL

-398 MMSVGISISLIT
+398 MMSVGISISLVT

-420 LLRRT
+420 LLPRT

-436 FTLWCAETAL
+436 FTIWCAETAL

-507 KFKSAGGADTASGN
+507 KFKSASGVNPASES
-521 ENSTSGSAN
+521 ENSASGSAN
-530 SKNGENSNSAGRNF
+530 SKNGENSNPAGQNFIAHNSA
-544 AANSTRQNSI
+544 AQNSTATAQNSI
-554 AQNSATQNSTA
+554 AGNSTA
-565 ATQNSIAE
+565 QS
-573 NSIPQNSVATA
+573 SVATA
-584 QNLNDK
+584 QNLNDQ
-590 NLSEQGPAA
+590 NFIEQSSFAA
-599 ATQPSDAVNSDQTHA
+599 AQPSSA

-702 SEMPANYREMV
+702 SEMPANYRELV
-713 LSPFVNIEANEAHF
+713 LSPFVNVEANEAHF
-727 SVRTIDSDPNL
+727 SVRTIDSDPRL
-738 RRAQF
+738 RRAKF
-743 LADLKRDLDSLLA
+743 LKDLQSGLNSLLA
-756 KDNVTV
+756 GEQASA

-797 VIIFRSFSYA
+797 VIIFRSLSYA

-864 SGDEAAAIRASHAS
+864 LGDEAAAIRASHAS

-907 FGLLICLVMSLLLL
+907 FGMLICLVMSLLLL

>member
-33 LEIDASTQTLLLDN
+33 LEIDASSQTLLLDN
-47 DEDLQIWREVSKRY
+47 DKDLQIWREVSKRY
-61 ETPNFLVVAYT
+61 ETPNFLVLAYT

-83 RKIAQMDA
+83 RKIEQMDA

-114 SEGMSELLK
+114 GGGMSELLK

-141 LSTSPFYASNL
+141 FATSPFYASNL
-152 VSADLRTTAI
+152 VSADFRTTAI
-162 LINLKPQTRYEELL
+162 LINLKPQIRYEELL
-176 RLRDGAKSALKQAEH
+176 HLRDGAKSALEQAEH
-191 EGNRSNAQISQLKDA
+191 EGNRSGAQISELKDA
-206 LKASEQNFKSYRDE
+206 LKVSEQNFKSYRDE

-238 FEREFA
+238 FEKEFA

-266 DLTTYGL
+266 DLATYGL

-398 MMSVGISISLIT
+398 MMSVGISISLVT
-410 AFGVF
+410 AFGIF

-446 RSRGAVYGVCAAAV
+446 RSRGVVYGVCAAAV

-507 KFKSAGGADTASGN
+507 KFKSAGSADFASES
-521 ENSTSGSAN
+521 ENSASGSAN
-530 SKNGENSNSAGRNF
+530 SKNGENSNPAERNF

-554 AQNSATQNSTA
+554 T
-565 ATQNSIAE
+565 
-573 NSIPQNSVATA
+573 
-584 QNLNDK
+584 QNLNDQ
-590 NLSEQGPAA
+590 NFSEQGSAA
-599 ATQPSDAVNSDQTHA
+599 AAQSGEAVNSDQTHT

-652 IGKIDDF
+652 ISKIDDF

-702 SEMPANYREMV
+702 SEMPANYRELV

-775 QSLMSSQIDTLG
+775 QSLMSSQIGTLG
-787 ITVLVLFVLF
+787 ITVFVLFVLF

-864 SGDEAAAIRASHAS
+864 LGDEAAAIRASHAS

-907 FGLLICLVMSLLLL
+907 FGMLICLVMSLLLL

>member
-33 LEIDASTQTLLLDN
+33 LEIDASSQTLLLDN
-47 DEDLQIWREVSKRY
+47 DKDLQIWREVSKRY
-61 ETPNFLVVAYT
+61 ETPNFLVLAYT

-114 SEGMSELLK
+114 GGGMSELLK

-141 LSTSPFYASNL
+141 FATSPFYASNL
-152 VSADLRTTAI
+152 VSADFRTTAI

-176 RLRDGAKSALKQAEH
+176 RLRDGAKSALEQAEH
-191 EGNRSNAQISQLKDA
+191 EGNRSGAQISELKDT
-206 LKASEQNFKSYRDE
+206 LKVAEQNFKSYRDE
-220 LREKDHRDIVAL
+220 LREKDHRDIMAL

-238 FEREFA
+238 FEKEFA

-266 DLTTYGL
+266 DLATYGL

-398 MMSVGISISLIT
+398 MMSVGISISLVT

-420 LLRRT
+420 LLPRT

-507 KFKSAGGADTASGN
+507 KFKSASSADPASES
-521 ENSTSGSAN
+521 ENSASGSAN
-530 SKNGENSNSAGRNF
+530 SKSGENSNPTGQNF
-544 AANSTRQNSI
+544 VANSTQQNSI
-554 AQNSATQNSTA
+554 AQNFNDQNFSEQNS
-565 ATQNSIAE
+565 
-573 NSIPQNSVATA
+573 
-584 QNLNDK
+584 
-590 NLSEQGPAA
+590 AA
-599 ATQPSDAVNSDQTHA
+599 ATQPSDAANSDQTHA

-702 SEMPANYREMV
+702 SEMPANYRELV

-727 SVRTIDSDPNL
+727 SIRTIDSDPNL

-775 QSLMSSQIDTLG
+775 QSLMSSQIGTLG

-864 SGDEAAAIRASHAS
+864 LGDEAAAIRASHAS

-907 FGLLICLVMSLLLL
+907 FGMLICLVMSLLLL

>member
-33 LEIDASTQTLLLDN
+33 LEIDASSQTLLLDN
-47 DEDLQIWREVSKRY
+47 DKDLQIWREVSKRY
-61 ETPNFLVVAYT
+61 ETPNFLVLAYT

-114 SEGMSELLK
+114 GGGMSELLK

-141 LSTSPFYASNL
+141 FATSPFYASNL
-152 VSADLRTTAI
+152 VSADFRTTAI

-176 RLRDGAKSALKQAEH
+176 RLRDGAKSALEQAEH
-191 EGNRSNAQISQLKDA
+191 EGNRSGAQISELKDT
-206 LKASEQNFKSYRDE
+206 LKVAEQNFKSYRDE
-220 LREKDHRDIVAL
+220 LREKDHRDIMAL
-232 RALIAG
+232 RALIAD
-238 FEREFA
+238 FEKEFA

-266 DLTTYGL
+266 DLATYGL

-362 VLRERARPCFFA
+362 VLRERAMPCFFA

-398 MMSVGISISLIT
+398 MMSVGISISLVT

-420 LLRRT
+420 LLPRT

-507 KFKSAGGADTASGN
+507 KFKSAGNADSAGES
-521 ENSTSGSAN
+521 ENSASGSAN
-530 SKNGENSNSAGRNF
+530 SKSGENSNLAGQNF
-544 AANSTRQNSI
+544 I
-554 AQNSATQNSTA
+554 AHNSASQNSTA
-565 ATQNSIAE
+565 AAQNSIAE
-573 NSIPQNSVATA
+573 NSTAQSSVAAA
-584 QNLNDK
+584 QNLNDQ
-590 NLSEQGPAA
+590 NFIAQSSVAA
-599 ATQPSDAVNSDQTHA
+599 AHPSGAVNLDQTHA
-614 ANLEQNSTASDDF
+614 ANLEQNSTTSDDF

-652 IGKIDDF
+652 ISKIDDF

-702 SEMPANYREMV
+702 SEMPANYRELV
-713 LSPFVNIEANEAHF
+713 LSPFVNVEANEAHF
-727 SVRTIDSDPNL
+727 SVRTIDSDPRL
-738 RRAQF
+738 RRAKF
-743 LADLKRDLDSLLA
+743 LKDLQSGLNSLLA
-756 KDNVTV
+756 GEQASA

-864 SGDEAAAIRASHAS
+864 LGDEAAAIRASHAS

-907 FGLLICLVMSLLLL
+907 FGMLICLVMSLLLL

>member
-33 LEIDASTQTLLLDN
+33 LEIDASSQTLLLDN
-47 DEDLQIWREVSKRY
+47 DKDLQIWREVSKRY
-61 ETPNFLVVAYT
+61 ETPNFLVLAYT

-83 RKIAQMDA
+83 RKIEQMDA

-114 SEGMSELLK
+114 GGGMSELLK

-141 LSTSPFYASNL
+141 FATSPFYASNL
-152 VSADLRTTAI
+152 VSADFRTTAI
-162 LINLKPQTRYEELL
+162 LINLKPQIRYEELL
-176 RLRDGAKSALKQAEH
+176 RLRDGAKNALEQAEH
-191 EGNRSNAQISQLKDA
+191 EGNRSGAQISQLKDA
-206 LKASEQNFKSYRDE
+206 LKVAEQNFKSYRDE
-220 LREKDHRDIVAL
+220 LREKDHRDIMAL

-238 FEREFA
+238 FEKEFA

-266 DLTTYGL
+266 DLATYGL

-398 MMSVGISISLIT
+398 MMSVGISISLVT

-507 KFKSAGGADTASGN
+507 KFKSAGGADTASGS
-521 ENSTSGSAN
+521 ENSASGSTN
-530 SKNGENSNSAGRNF
+530 SKSGKNSNSAG
-544 AANSTRQNSI
+544 QNSI
-554 AQNSATQNSTA
+554 AHNSATQNSTA
-565 ATQNSIAE
+565 TAQNSIAG
-573 NSIPQNSVATA
+573 NSAPQSSVAA
-584 QNLNDK
+584 VQNLNDQ
-590 NLSEQGPAA
+590 NFIVQSSV
-599 ATQPSDAVNSDQTHA
+599 TTSQPSEAVNSDQTHA
-614 ANLEQNSTASDDF
+614 TILEQNSTASDDF

-659 LKDKNVT
+659 LKDKNFT

-702 SEMPANYREMV
+702 SEMPANYRELV

-727 SVRTIDSDPNL
+727 SIRTIDSDPNL

-756 KDNVTV
+756 KDNVTA

-797 VIIFRSFSYA
+797 VIIFRSLSYA

>member
-33 LEIDASTQTLLLDN
+33 LEIDASSQTLLLDN
-47 DEDLQIWREVSKRY
+47 DKDLQIWREVSKRY
-61 ETPNFLVVAYT
+61 ETPNFLVLAYT
-72 PAGDLLAPETI
+72 PAGDLLAPKTI
-83 RKIAQMDA
+83 HKIEQMDA

-114 SEGMSELLK
+114 GGGMSELLK

-141 LSTSPFYASNL
+141 FATSPFYASNL
-152 VSADLRTTAI
+152 VSADFRTTAI

-176 RLRDGAKSALKQAEH
+176 RLRDGAKSALEQAEH

-220 LREKDHRDIVAL
+220 LREKDHRDIMAL

-238 FEREFA
+238 FEKEFT

-266 DLTTYGL
+266 DLVTYGL

-398 MMSVGISISLIT
+398 MMSVGISISLVT

-420 LLRRT
+420 LLPRT

-507 KFKSAGGADTASGN
+507 KFKSVSSADPAAS
-521 ENSTSGSAN
+521 ESKNSASGSAN
-530 SKNGENSNSAGRNF
+530 FNSGENSNPAGRNF

-565 ATQNSIAE
+565 
-573 NSIPQNSVATA
+573 TA
-584 QNLNDK
+584 QNLNDQ
-590 NLSEQGPAA
+590 NFSEQGSAA
-599 ATQPSDAVNSDQTHA
+599 AAQPSGAVNLDQTHA

-702 SEMPANYREMV
+702 SEMPENYREMV

-727 SVRTIDSDPNL
+727 SVRTIDSDPRL
-738 RRAQF
+738 RRAKF
-743 LADLKRDLDSLLA
+743 LKDLQSGLNSLLEGEQA
-756 KDNVTV
+756 SA

-775 QSLMSSQIDTLG
+775 QSLMSSQIGTLG

-797 VIIFRSFSYA
+797 VIIFRSLSYA